1 MWPRTAPTDRAMTEP
16 LDLPRH
22 PGIRV
27 ACMEGRGRGV
37 VAVEPIRAGELI
49 ETAPVVRLRPGDSP
63 ESGSPLYQ
71 YTFAWDEPPFTEAIA
86 FGVVSLV
93 NHAAA
98 PNATLRCDIAEQT
111 LRLLAARDIAAG
123 EEISID
129 YGIPLWFEP
138 R

>member
-1 MWPRTAPTDRAMTEP
+1 MPEP

-27 ACMEGRGRGV
+27 TRIDGRGRGV
-37 VAVEPIRAGELI
+37 VAVEPILAGELI
-49 ETAPVVRLRPGDSP
+49 EAAPVARLRPGDSP
-63 ESGSPLYQ
+63 APVSPLYDFA
-71 YTFAWDEPPFTEAIA
+71 FAWDEPPFAEAIA
-86 FGVVSLV
+86 FGIVSLV

-98 PNATLRCDIAEQT
+98 PNATLRCDVAEQT
-111 LRLLAARDIAAG
+111 IRLLAAHDIVAG
-123 EEISID
+123 EEITID